1 MTGFVGEIVGTMILI
16 ILGCGVNASGSL
28 TLALG
33 KGAGWL
39 MGAVGWGLA
48 VAMGVFAVGDI
59 SGAHLNPAVT
69 VGLAIVNEFPW
80 SRVPTYILAQMI
92 GALLGATVIFF
103 HYVPHWS
110 RTKDPATKLGVF
122 ATGPAIAHTPS
133 NLLSEVIG
141 TFLLVLGLLAI
152 GANEFTEGLKPLVVG
167 LLITSIG
174 LSLGSTTGYAINP
187 ARDLGPRIA
196 HAILPIVG
204 KGGSNWNYAWI
215 PVVGPIVGGL
225 YGGLF
230 YRAVFSQSTDPLFWI
245 GTAVVAGLMGWTLA
259 TRNRVMSPDAE

>member
-1 MTGFVGEIVGTMILI
+1 MNGFAGEIVGTMILI
-16 ILGCGVNASGSL
+16 ILGCGVNASESL
-28 TLALG
+28 TLSLG
-33 KGAGWL
+33 KGSGWL

-48 VAMGVFAVGDI
+48 VAMGIFAVGKF

-69 VGLAIVNEFPW
+69 LGLAVVGEFDW
-80 SRVPTYILAQMI
+80 ADVPAYITAQMI
-92 GALLGATVIFF
+92 GAMLGATIVFF

-110 RTKDPATKLGVF
+110 RTKNPGTKLAVF
-122 ATGPAIAHTPS
+122 ATGPAIPHAPS

-152 GANEFTEGLKPLVVG
+152 GANEFTQGLKPLIVG

-196 HAILPIVG
+196 HALLPIAG
-204 KGGSNWNYAWI
+204 KGSSNWRYAWI
-215 PVVGPIVGGL
+215 PVVGPIIGGL
-225 YGGLF
+225 YGALF
-230 YRAVFSQSTDPLFWI
+230 YRAVFDNTPSTFFWI
-245 GTAVVAGLMGWTLA
+245 GSVVVALLMIWTLA
-259 TRNRVMSPDAE
+259 TRRSMMDPDAA